1 MEESGVFEYWFAFLF
16 ALGFCVWFPTYVVK
30 TKGQGISTWGLAL
43 CIVVLFIGLPL
54 LSISLIRD
62 IIPSL
67 WLSFTSANYES
78 PSISMLFGTINKMAT
93 LDQLY
98 VALAIICILVA
109 IGQSVF
115 ASWLLYIRHNRE
127 SLIRA
132 LRIMWTSAFFIV
144 LAAGILP
151 LIILGAHGFTVAVP
165 AGYTM
170 AAYIAVLMVITAYL
184 RMSPK
189 VADNYPISHQP
200 KKIERRNR
208 SELMEFLITVRTLIA
223 TTVMLFCSLWLARQL
238 KIHRPR
244 LPVSAVLILSLL
256 MLFEPGMLAFL
267 VWVVHDIAS
276 VNGG

>member
-54 LSISLIRD
+54 LSI
-62 IIPSL
+62 
-67 WLSFTSANYES
+67 
-78 PSISMLFGTINKMAT
+78 NKMAT

-109 IGQSVF
+109 IGQSIF

-170 AAYIAVLMVITAYL
+170 AAYIAVLMMITAYL

-200 KKIERRNR
+200 KKDRE
-208 SELMEFLITVRTLIA
+208 
-223 TTVMLFCSLWLARQL
+223 
-238 KIHRPR
+238 KK
-244 LPVSAVLILSLL
+244 
-256 MLFEPGMLAFL
+256 
-267 VWVVHDIAS
+267 
-276 VNGG
+276 

>member
-78 PSISMLFGTINKMAT
+78 PSISML
-93 LDQLY
+93 
-98 VALAIICILVA
+98 AIICILVA
-109 IGQSVF
+109 IGQSIF

-200 KKIERRNR
+200 KKDRE
-208 SELMEFLITVRTLIA
+208 
-223 TTVMLFCSLWLARQL
+223 
-238 KIHRPR
+238 KK
-244 LPVSAVLILSLL
+244 
-256 MLFEPGMLAFL
+256 
-267 VWVVHDIAS
+267 
-276 VNGG
+276 

>member
-30 TKGQGISTWGLAL
+30 TISTWGLAL
-43 CIVVLFIGLPL
+43 CIVFLFIGLPL

-62 IIPSL
+62 VLPSL

-78 PSISMLFGTINKMAT
+78 PSISLLYGTIHKMAT

-98 VALAIICILVA
+98 VALAMICILVA
-109 IGQSVF
+109 IGQSIF

-127 SLIRA
+127 SLVRA
-132 LRIMWTSAFFIV
+132 LRIMWSSAFFIV

-151 LIILGAHGFTVAVP
+151 LIILGSHGFTVAIP

-170 AAYIAVLMVITAYL
+170 GAYIAVLMVITAYL
-184 RMSPK
+184 RMSPQ

-200 KKIERRNR
+200 KKDRE
-208 SELMEFLITVRTLIA
+208 
-223 TTVMLFCSLWLARQL
+223 
-238 KIHRPR
+238 KK
-244 LPVSAVLILSLL
+244 
-256 MLFEPGMLAFL
+256 
-267 VWVVHDIAS
+267 
-276 VNGG
+276 

>member
-1 MEESGVFEYWFAFLF
+1 
-16 ALGFCVWFPTYVVK
+16 
-30 TKGQGISTWGLAL
+30 
-43 CIVVLFIGLPL
+43 
-54 LSISLIRD
+54 
-62 IIPSL
+62 
-67 WLSFTSANYES
+67 
-78 PSISMLFGTINKMAT
+78 MLFGTINKMAT

-109 IGQSVF
+109 IGQSIF

-170 AAYIAVLMVITAYL
+170 AAYIAVLMLITAYL

-189 VADNYPISHQP
+189 VGIITRLATSR

-208 SELMEFLITVRTLIA
+208 SERMEFLITVRTLIA
-223 TTVMLFCSLWLARQL
+223 T
-238 KIHRPR
+238 P
-244 LPVSAVLILSLL
+244 
-256 MLFEPGMLAFL
+256 
-267 VWVVHDIAS
+267 
-276 VNGG
+276 

>member
-109 IGQSVF
+109 IGQSIF

-170 AAYIAVLMVITAYL
+170 AAYAG
-184 RMSPK
+184 
-189 VADNYPISHQP
+189 
-200 KKIERRNR
+200 
-208 SELMEFLITVRTLIA
+208 
-223 TTVMLFCSLWLARQL
+223 
-238 KIHRPR
+238 
-244 LPVSAVLILSLL
+244 LS
-256 MLFEPGMLAFL
+256 
-267 VWVVHDIAS
+267 
-276 VNGG
+276 

>member
-43 CIVVLFIGLPL
+43 CIVFLFIGLPL

-62 IIPSL
+62 VLPSSVAEL
-67 WLSFTSANYES
+67 YQRQLRVSEHIALY
-78 PSISMLFGTINKMAT
+78 GTIHKMAT

-98 VALAIICILVA
+98 VALAMICILVA
-109 IGQSVF
+109 IGQSIF

-127 SLIRA
+127 SLVRA
-132 LRIMWTSAFFIV
+132 LRIMWSSAFFIV

-151 LIILGAHGFTVAVP
+151 LIILGSHGFTVAIP

-170 AAYIAVLMVITAYL
+170 GAYIAVLMVITAYL
-184 RMSPK
+184 RMSPQ

-200 KKIERRNR
+200 KKDRE
-208 SELMEFLITVRTLIA
+208 
-223 TTVMLFCSLWLARQL
+223 
-238 KIHRPR
+238 KK
-244 LPVSAVLILSLL
+244 
-256 MLFEPGMLAFL
+256 
-267 VWVVHDIAS
+267 
-276 VNGG
+276 

>member
-109 IGQSVF
+109 IGQSIFCFMAAVYP
-115 ASWLLYIRHNRE
+115 SQPRE
-127 SLIRA
+127 SDSRSANYVDLCLLHRA
-132 LRIMWTSAFFIV
+132 GSRHSSAQLFW
-144 LAAGILP
+144 
-151 LIILGAHGFTVAVP
+151 GAHGFTVAR
-165 AGYTM
+165 AGRLYDGC
-170 AAYIAVLMVITAYL
+170 L
-184 RMSPK
+184 
-189 VADNYPISHQP
+189 H
-200 KKIERRNR
+200 R
-208 SELMEFLITVRTLIA
+208 SAHVDH
-223 TTVMLFCSLWLARQL
+223 C
-238 KIHRPR
+238 
-244 LPVSAVLILSLL
+244 LPENESEGS
-256 MLFEPGMLAFL
+256 G
-267 VWVVHDIAS
+267 
-276 VNGG
+276 

>member
-16 ALGFCVWFPTYVVK
+16 ALGLCVWVPTYVVK

-43 CIVVLFIGLPL
+43 CIVFLFIGLPL

-62 IIPSL
+62 VLPSL

-78 PSISMLFGTINKMAT
+78 PSISLLYGTIHKMAT

-98 VALAIICILVA
+98 VALAMICILVA
-109 IGQSVF
+109 IGQSIF

-127 SLIRA
+127 SLVRA
-132 LRIMWTSAFFIV
+132 LRIMWSSAFFIV

-151 LIILGAHGFTVAVP
+151 LIILGSHGFTVAIP

-170 AAYIAVLMVITAYL
+170 GAYIAVLMVITAYL
-184 RMSPK
+184 RMSPQ

-200 KKIERRNR
+200 KKDRE
-208 SELMEFLITVRTLIA
+208 
-223 TTVMLFCSLWLARQL
+223 
-238 KIHRPR
+238 KK
-244 LPVSAVLILSLL
+244 
-256 MLFEPGMLAFL
+256 
-267 VWVVHDIAS
+267 
-276 VNGG
+276 